1 MSATN
6 VGTVSFTFLIVGYL
20 SELTLFGSFMS
31 FSALTLVGY
40 LFKAMLEYGY
50 IYLVIGQFLLG
61 ISGSLLFNTE
71 MKFFST
77 WFDKEHIKK
86 VFSFTMI
93 INMIGKGAMNVFPYV
108 FVKESA
114 QTGLEQK
121 KETRDFFFVMAFG
134 GLIGVLLTLLLLKEI
149 PPKDYGL
156 RIIKEDK
163 KGSLED
169 QTVGVELKKLLTN
182 ILFLKYLV
190 MLSLI
195 IFAMSFV
202 SNTINLVAI
211 RFGCS
216 QDSGSWAMFTF
227 YLLGFTGTL
236 IYDYFFLKLKRNR
249 FFLLLYTSIGLAN
262 KLLNDHPCLYQHF
275 HGSLPPIFCMLCLI
289 RIFPYEQAAPGL

>member
-1 MSATN
+1 MFYFFLLFLYPFLFFKLQN
-6 VGTVSFTFLIVGYL
+6 FGFLFFTFCSV
-20 SELTLFGSFMS
+20 S
-31 FSALTLVGY
+31 
-40 LFKAMLEYGY
+40 
-50 IYLVIGQFLLG
+50 QF
-61 ISGSLLFNTE
+61 FQ
-71 MKFFST
+71 T
-77 WFDKEHIKK
+77 W
-86 VFSFTMI
+86 S
-93 INMIGKGAMNVFPYV
+93 
-108 FVKESA
+108 
-114 QTGLEQK
+114 
-121 KETRDFFFVMAFG
+121 
-134 GLIGVLLTLLLLKEI
+134 
-149 PPKDYGL
+149 
-156 RIIKEDK
+156 
-163 KGSLED
+163 
-169 QTVGVELKKLLTN
+169 
-182 ILFLKYLV
+182 
-190 MLSLI
+190 SLI